1 MGFGGGLYLSVEG
14 GRIARFSVASARAV
28 WLSPYDPPL
37 TGLDEAT
44 SQRRLSEST
53 IPPCGDG
60 PYGTRHKKDCTASGQ
75 CTLTKKDEPSNKYP
89 NCQTSQLT
97 CYDPHLIIAK
107 GCELPDGVPG
117 TYQYSW
123 NGQTGSDTDS
133 PAFPLGIYMDG
144 ITCEE
149 NWVTQQHGKGRSSV
163 RRRRRP
169 RSSKAKKT
177 RFPTRRAGERATRI
191 PVGEYEPR
199 VTWVVGYSWEW

>member
-14 GRIARFSVASARAV
+14 GRIARFPVASARAV
-28 WLSPYDPPL
+28 WPSPYDPPL

-44 SQRRLSEST
+44 SAGQRRLSEST

-60 PYGTRHKKDCTASGQ
+60 PYGTRHKKDCTASGP

-97 CYDPHLIIAK
+97 CYDPHLIIAE

-117 TYQYSW
+117 TYQYSF
-123 NGQTGSDTDS
+123 NGQTGSNTET
-133 PAFPLGIYMDG
+133 PEFPLGFYMDA

-149 NWVTQQHGKGRSSV
+149 NWATQQHGQGRSCCQTTPTPAIV
-163 RRRRRP
+163 EG
-169 RSSKAKKT
+169 KKDT
-177 RFPTRRAGERATRI
+177 LSDSACSGERAI
-191 PVGEYEPR
+191 KYADP
-199 VTWVVGYSWEW
+199 SW

>member
-149 NWVTQQHGKGRSSV
+149 NWVTQQHGKGRTAV